1 MHSHTRFDTQE
12 WFVFL
17 LQDEKYIYRNKEN
30 KEIVDLK
37 EIFNNFKKLD
47 QKFRFFNKMPRILN
61 VD

>member
-1 MHSHTRFDTQE
+1 M
-12 WFVFL
+12 VCFL